1 MRKLKK
7 EYKYMVSTRCWS
19 SYFDDLHSAEDC
31 AKSVQSDDVAI
42 WVFTEDLGNVVGL
55 YGRDFDG
62 TYEEDE
68 PVLNDKELLEKCKTN
83 QPITDDDIGTFE
95 DSALTLKSWGKAI
108 CDNAIACGASL
119 SDDTETKRKPH
130 ICTQEELDKLKI
142 LQRCKERDLLTIQ
155 SYHNLGHSENY
166 YRVYRVLRDKIK
178 QYDEYMYAIKT
189 GHISD
194 VNLELVTPMGIM
206 EEEKPKPEK
215 PVESNKKE
223 DKPYDSLLDDEK
235 SERINKCLNKL

>member
-7 EYKYMVSTRCWS
+7 EYKYMVSTKCWS
-19 SYFDDLHSAEDC
+19 SYFGDLQSAKDC
-31 AKSVQSDDVAI
+31 VKNIQSDDAAI
-42 WVFTEDLGNVVGL
+42 WVLSNDLYVVGL

-83 QPITDDDIGTFE
+83 QLITDDDIGTFE
-95 DSALTLKSWGKAI
+95 DSALALKSWGNSI
-108 CDNAIACGASL
+108 CNSAIACGINL

-130 ICTQEELDKLKI
+130 ICTQEELYKLKV
-142 LQRCKERDLLTIQ
+142 LQACKERDLLTIQ
-155 SYHNLGHSENY
+155 AHHKLGYNDSNDSL
-166 YRVYRVLRDKIK
+166 YRTLRDRII
-178 QYDEYMYAIKT
+178 QYDKYMYAIKT
-189 GHISD
+189 GNTSG
-194 VNLELVTPMGIM
+194 VNLELITPMGIM

-215 PVESNKKE
+215 PFESNKKE
-223 DKPYDSLLDDEK
+223 VKPYDSLLDDEK